1 MRAHINLAPH
11 RCLHDLL
18 AMSFGKTR
26 QSRWKQFPPAEGDPA
41 GAALFQHSARNP
53 FPRSCLETAGA
64 GQSHRQMSLAFL
76 VSAMQK
82 FRMLEPSPR
91 AAAAWLIGS
100 RKLVVAN
107 ARNFV
112 DRSLISLVY
121 SKAASS
127 ASRVLTAISS
137 RTAPSWARTRILAL
151 CASRTTRRRRASSSP
166 SQTRSSRNGLPTRS
180 SSRRERK

>member
-1 MRAHINLAPH
+1 
-11 RCLHDLL
+11 
-18 AMSFGKTR
+18 
-26 QSRWKQFPPAEGDPA
+26 
-41 GAALFQHSARNP
+41 
-53 FPRSCLETAGA
+53 
-64 GQSHRQMSLAFL
+64 
-76 VSAMQK
+76 
-82 FRMLEPSPR
+82 MLEPSPR

-151 CASRTTRRRRASSSP
+151 CASRTT
-166 SQTRSSRNGLPTRS
+166 
-180 SSRRERK
+180 